1 MTGLGLDVSVGI
13 GECLES
19 FLALLA
25 VEWVLVADDDVP
37 GQRFGVK
44 LWRMFRTSGAAYQIR
59 EESSMDALLVVDV
72 IALVVIAFV
81 TIVFALHV
89 PPQNDLGG
97 RPHDI
102 FDDLH
107 GPIE

>member
-1 MTGLGLDVSVGI
+1 
-13 GECLES
+13 
-19 FLALLA
+19 
-25 VEWVLVADDDVP
+25 
-37 GQRFGVK
+37 
-44 LWRMFRTSGAAYQIR
+44 
-59 EESSMDALLVVDV
+59 MDALLVVDV